1 MGGQNVPSDNEK
13 AMNCAVITKAKAMY
27 GKRFTNADYLRLS
40 ACRTVEECAVLLKS
54 HPAYEHAFA
63 GADLRGIRRSRIEM
77 LLKREYC
84 LEFDRL
90 IKGLSEKDSELTR
103 KFIGTYELD
112 FIMWAL
118 RNAGSDFHEKAS
130 YALLYEPLIRK
141 YSNTNFDML
150 INAQDLRQIGRA
162 LRGSYKTTVEKAAT
176 GGKSDYLFV
185 ENEMWKSY
193 YLELSQ
199 HIKKHFKKDDIETL
213 FGCSIDLHNIMRIF
227 RLRVYFDYK
236 ADEIIPFIIRP
247 SYRLTDSMISELC
260 SSNGIKEF
268 MSLLKNTP
276 YRRLAAADSGT
287 SLETLSMEFLSDK
300 AGKVLHFSKS
310 APAVIYAYMIYKNY
324 ETDKIKIIIESIRY
338 NLNRE
343 MIDSYVGTKAKA
355 NQSYRSGREI

>member
-1 MGGQNVPSDNEK
+1 
-13 AMNCAVITKAKAMY
+13 MNCAVITKAKAMY
-27 GKRFTNADYLRLS
+27 GKRFTDADFLRLS
-40 ACRTVEECAVLLKS
+40 ACRTVEECAVFLKS
-54 HPAYEHAFA
+54 HPAYERAFA
-63 GADLRGIRRSRIEM
+63 DADLRGIRRSRIEM

-118 RNAGSDFHEKAS
+118 RNTGSDFPEKAS

-141 YSNTNFDML
+141 YSKTDFNML
-150 INAQDLRQIGRA
+150 INAQNLRQISGA
-162 LRGSYKTTVEKAAT
+162 LRGSYKTTVEKAAAE
-176 GGKSDYLFV
+176 KKADYLFV

-199 HIKKHFKKDDIETL
+199 YIKKHCKKDDIETL
-213 FGCSIDLHNIMRIF
+213 FGFSIDLHNIMRIF

-247 SYRLTDSMISELC
+247 SFRLTDSIISELC
-260 SSNGIKEF
+260 SSSGIKEF

-287 SLETLSMEFLSDK
+287 VLEALSMEFLSDK